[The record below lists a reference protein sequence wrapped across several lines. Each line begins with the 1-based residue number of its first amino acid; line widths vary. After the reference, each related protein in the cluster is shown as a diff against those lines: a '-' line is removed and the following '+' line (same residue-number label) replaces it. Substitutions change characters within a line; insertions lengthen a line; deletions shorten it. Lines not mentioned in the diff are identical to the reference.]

1 MHNARPLYKDEFFYI
16 LRRLIMIVLEN
27 VSKTFHTKH
36 GDIKALQ
43 ATNLSID
50 KGEIFGIIG
59 YSGAGKSTL
68 IRCLN
73 LLEKPTTGKIVVDT
87 QELTNLSTK
96 QLRDSRKKMGMIF
109 QHFHLLP
116 SRTVAQNIAFPLKDT
131 NLTKEEKK
139 QKADELLALVGL
151 SDRKNAYPSAL
162 SGGQKQR
169 VAIARALAND
179 PKVLL
184 CDEATSALD
193 PQTTK
198 SILRLL
204 KEVNEKLQITIVLIT
219 HEMAVI
225 KEICDRVAVMEDGV
239 IKEIGNVIDVFSKPK
254 ASITKE
260 FVSSTSSLHKVYELV
275 ESHSPIVAL
284 QENEKLLKLTYTTT
298 NTKEPLI
305 YELSNAF
312 NIKTNIIFGNIEI
325 IKDQPIGNLVVIVN
339 GEETSIDKAIQYM
352 KDADIIVEVIEEC

>member
-1 MHNARPLYKDEFFYI
+1 
-16 LRRLIMIVLEN
+16 MITLQN

-43 ATNLSID
+43 DVDLTID
-50 KGEIFGIIG
+50 EGEIFGIIG

-68 IRCLN
+68 IRCIN
-73 LLEKPTTGKIVVDT
+73 LLESPTTGNIIVDKQNLVK
-87 QELTNLSTK
+87 LSTK
-96 QLRDSRKKMGMIF
+96 DLRENRKKMGMIF

-116 SRTVAQNIAFPLKDT
+116 SRTVAQNVLFPLKDT
-131 NLTKEEKK
+131 NLSKEEKHK
-139 QKADELLALVGL
+139 KVNDLLELVGL
-151 SDRKNAYPSAL
+151 LDRKDAYPSAL

-179 PKVLL
+179 PKILL

-204 KEVNEKLQITIVLIT
+204 KEVNRKLNITIVLIT

-225 KEICDRVAVMEDGV
+225 KEICDRVAVMEDGW
-239 IKEIGNVIDVFSKPK
+239 IKELGDVISIFSNPQS
-254 ASITKE
+254 SIAKE

-275 ESHSPIVAL
+275 DSNSPIVAL
-284 QENEKLLKLTYTTT
+284 QDNEKLLKLTYTTS
-298 NTKEPLI
+298 NTKEPLV
-305 YELSNAF
+305 YELSNLY

-325 IKDQPIGNLVVIVN
+325 IKDQPIGNLVVIVQGDTIN
-339 GEETSIDKAIQYM
+339 IEKAIKYM
-352 KDADIIVEVIEEC
+352 KNEDILVEVINKC

>member
-1 MHNARPLYKDEFFYI
+1 
-16 LRRLIMIVLEN
+16 MITLQN

-43 ATNLSID
+43 DVDLTID
-50 KGEIFGIIG
+50 EGEIFGIIG

-68 IRCLN
+68 IRCIN
-73 LLEKPTTGKIVVDT
+73 LLESPTTGNIIVDKQNLVK
-87 QELTNLSTK
+87 LSTK
-96 QLRDSRKKMGMIF
+96 DLRENRKKMGMIF

-116 SRTVAQNIAFPLKDT
+116 SRTVAQNVLFPLKDT
-131 NLTKEEKK
+131 NLSKEEKNK
-139 QKADELLALVGL
+139 KVNDLLELVGL
-151 SDRKNAYPSAL
+151 LDRKDAYPSAL

-179 PKVLL
+179 PKILL

-204 KEVNEKLQITIVLIT
+204 KEVNRKLNITIVLIT

-225 KEICDRVAVMEDGV
+225 KEICDRVAVMEDGW
-239 IKEIGNVIDVFSKPK
+239 IKELGDVISIFSNPQS
-254 ASITKE
+254 SIAKE

-275 ESHSPIVAL
+275 DSNSPIVAL
-284 QENEKLLKLTYTTT
+284 QDNEKLLKLTYTTS
-298 NTKEPLI
+298 NTKEPLV
-305 YELSNAF
+305 YELSNLY

-325 IKDQPIGNLVVIVN
+325 IKDQPIGNLVVIVQGDTIN
-339 GEETSIDKAIQYM
+339 IEKAIKYM
-352 KDADIIVEVIEEC
+352 KNEDILVEVINKC

>member
-1 MHNARPLYKDEFFYI
+1 
-16 LRRLIMIVLEN
+16 MITLQN
-27 VSKTFHTKH
+27 ISKTFSNKNT
-36 GDIKALQ
+36 DIKALLE
-43 ATNLSID
+43 TNLKIT

-68 IRCLN
+68 IRCIN
-73 LLEKPTTGKIVVDT
+73 LLETPTTGKVMVDN

-96 QLRDSRKKMGMIF
+96 ELRESRKKMGMIF

-116 SRTVAQNIAFPLKDT
+116 SRTVFQNVAFPLQDSS
-131 NLTKEEKK
+131 LSSREKK
-139 QKADELLALVGL
+139 EKVEELLELVGL
-151 SDRKNAYPSAL
+151 MDKKNAYPSAL

-204 KEVNEKLQITIVLIT
+204 KEVNTKLHITIVLIT

-225 KEICDRVAVMEDGV
+225 KEICDRVAVMEEGQ
-239 IKEIGNVIDVFSKPK
+239 IKEIGEVVSIFSKPQH
-254 ASITKE
+254 AITKE
-260 FVSSTSSLHKVYELV
+260 FVSSTSSLHKIYELV
-275 ESHSPIVAL
+275 ENNSSIVAL
-284 QENEKLLKLTYTTT
+284 EKDQQLVKLTYTTS
-298 NTKEPLI
+298 NTKEPLV
-305 YELSNAF
+305 YELSTIF

-325 IKDQPIGNLVVIVN
+325 IKDQPIGSLVVILQ
-339 GEETSIDKAIQYM
+339 GEQINIEKAIQYI
-352 KDADIIVEVIEEC
+352 KKENILVEVIKTC